1 MAGTTPRVLK
11 QIMTKHIQLYL
22 HGAGT
27 ADEKIIEVPENAT
40 VHDIIAEAKKL
51 GFTEDFETA
60 LFVEDGYVEL
70 DHKHRLHECSIKHKH
85 HIHVHRCRKIAVAVN
100 FNGVDKTHNF
110 TPGTRVS
117 RVLHWAVNAFDLHG
131 VDAKNK
137 ELHLG
142 GTNGTVLTANQHI
155 GSFAHPP
162 QCSVTVYLTG
172 IVEVQG

>member
-1 MAGTTPRVLK
+1 MN
-11 QIMTKHIQLYL
+11 KHIQLYL

-40 VHDIIAEAKKL
+40 VHDVIAEAKKL
-51 GFTEDFETA
+51 GFAQDFEAA
-60 LFVEDGYVEL
+60 LFVEDSDTES
-70 DHKHRLHECSIKHKH
+70 DHKHRLHECGIKHKH
-85 HIHVHRCRKIAVAVN
+85 HIHVHHCRKIAVTMN
-100 FNGVDKTHNF
+100 FNGVDKTHSF
-110 TPGTRVS
+110 APGSRVS
-117 RVLHWAVNAFDLHG
+117 RVLQWAVNAFQLHG

-137 ELHLG
+137 ELRLG

-162 QCSVTVYLTG
+162 QCGVTVYLTG